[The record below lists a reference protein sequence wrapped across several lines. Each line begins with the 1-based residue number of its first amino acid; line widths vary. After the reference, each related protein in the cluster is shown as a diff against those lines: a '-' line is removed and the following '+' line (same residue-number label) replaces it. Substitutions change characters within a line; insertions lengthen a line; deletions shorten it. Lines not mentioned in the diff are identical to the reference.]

1 MHMIKFSFDGHSSS
15 TAHFLDAHFSQKKNQ
30 QACGLHKY
38 LQTTPL
44 LEPHFK
50 PTYSAQTADTVPAIY
65 IENSTQH
72 LSIKTVERS
81 ATERWALENF
91 IRDKYQKVHQ
101 ASISSFSDTLFAG
114 YADAEIQVAIG
125 LQQLKTA
132 HAFLEQYLD
141 APIENIL
148 SQLSA
153 MPVSRTQIVEIGNL
167 AAQDM
172 SKAKLMV
179 AFLVFYL
186 SQNNVQWAVC
196 TGTAAVRYVLQ
207 NMGLHF
213 HVLEKAN
220 PEVLGAA
227 QQQWG
232 SYYQQ
237 KPYVLAINVAAAFA
251 VTQPQYHFQN

>member
-65 IENSTQH
+65 IENNTQH

-153 MPVSRTQIVEIGNL
+153 MPVSRT
-167 AAQDM
+167 
-172 SKAKLMV
+172 
-179 AFLVFYL
+179 
-186 SQNNVQWAVC
+186 
-196 TGTAAVRYVLQ
+196 
-207 NMGLHF
+207 
-213 HVLEKAN
+213 
-220 PEVLGAA
+220 
-227 QQQWG
+227 
-232 SYYQQ
+232 
-237 KPYVLAINVAAAFA
+237 
-251 VTQPQYHFQN
+251 